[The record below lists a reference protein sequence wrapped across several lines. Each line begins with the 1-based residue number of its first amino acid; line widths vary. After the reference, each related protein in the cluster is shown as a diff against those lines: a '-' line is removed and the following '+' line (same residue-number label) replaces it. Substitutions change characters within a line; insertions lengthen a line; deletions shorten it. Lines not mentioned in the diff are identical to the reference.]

1 MEYQRKPIEG
11 YEGLYEVDTEGNIF
25 NRNGKKLSP
34 LGKGLHPYC
43 HVQLCKEGKIKN
55 ILIHRI
61 VASTFIPNL
70 NNLPQVNHK
79 DGNKYNNCAD
89 NLEWVTLSQNMQHY
103 LNTLFV
109 DEREPKPIYGYDPN
123 TGELKEKIEDYRTL
137 KKNPVYK
144 KSRQRIEAI
153 ANKKPEY
160 VGKGDKAIVRKT
172 CLGLYWS
179 WELLSVDQ
187 VLAYLTAEEEIKIIP
202 RPLKKKKPI
211 YIYDILSGERI
222 DICYTQSE
230 IAEKYD
236 PSPCRDKRGHPS
248 TTHIY
253 SILHKHP
260 DSKVYLGKYYL
271 SYENLSKE
279 DVLFLFQNGSKPVYS
294 YDPYTGELIKKFDS
308 EKQVRQEILEGKSST
323 ELYRILRGQM
333 PTRRTLKGRVW
344 SYEEKTPEEVISF
357 VLSGRVKTRKPLCC
371 IETGEIFF
379 SVKEAAEK
387 YNLDYSSLCYSARGK
402 KKTCGG
408 LHWKYISPEE
418 FSEKN

>member
-25 NRNGKKLSP
+25 NRAGKKLSP

-43 HVQLCKEGKIKN
+43 HVQLSKNGKIKN

-61 VASTFIPNL
+61 VASAFIPNPEH
-70 NNLPQVNHK
+70 LPQVNHK
-79 DGNKYNNCAD
+79 DGNKQNNCVE
-89 NLEWVTLSQNMQHY
+89 NLEWVTLSQNAQHY
-103 LNTLFV
+103 LNVLYV
-109 DEREPKPIYGYDPN
+109 DKREAKPIYGYDAK
-123 TGELKEKIEDYRTL
+123 TGELKEKIEDFRTL
-137 KKNPVYK
+137 KKHPVYK
-144 KSRQRIEAI
+144 KSHKRIEAI
-153 ANKKPEY
+153 ANKEFEY
-160 VGKGDKAIVRKT
+160 TYGKGDRAIIRKT
-172 CLGLYWS
+172 CFGLHWS
-179 WELLSVDQ
+179 WEVLTTDQ
-187 VLAYLTAEEEIKIIP
+187 VLEYLRKSEESKIIP
-202 RPLKKKKPI
+202 RKPKKPI
-211 YIYDILSGERI
+211 YIYDIFSGERI

-253 SILHKHP
+253 AILHKHP

-279 DVLFLFQNGSKPVYS
+279 DVLSLFQNNSKPVYS

-344 SYEEKTPEEVISF
+344 SYEEKTPEEVVSF
-357 VLSGRVKTRKPLCC
+357 VLSGRAKTRKPLCC

-379 SVKEAAEK
+379 SAKEAAEK
-387 YNLDYSSLCYSARGK
+387 YNLDYSSLCYGARGDSG
-402 KKTCGG
+402 TCGG
-408 LHWKYISPEE
+408 LHWGYINPEE
-418 FSEKN
+418 FFEKN